1 MDIVDDESNLRN
13 ATGFLYYVVN
23 SGVVARGLHDSVEKV
38 IRKGSLLE
46 VLPTED
52 NGDEVIMK
60 VLNDELLCIGKWDNT
75 TVLYRCLRYTL
86 MPVNPIL
93 LLALQAV
100 PPLARITVAQNEQE
114 FCQLTKLT
122 VGEMVNYFLEDSKKD
137 EPELALI
144 KYKGV
149 VEELGPGLYFGLEV
163 LANNGDFNENGT
175 KKYFTGTSG
184 KTVFATL
191 NQLGK
196 YSRTKVS
203 ALVDTYNQASKRSD
217 IETQRLL
224 PRVGESLMPSNE
236 KKVQYQNGGNKDSG
250 NFKTTLVLHLKDKTT
265 MPRHQSSSS
274 VEKIEKL
281 IDSDV
286 ISDNGDLSHS
296 VVQVG
301 DRVVWVTDSGPE
313 VGYIRWIGILDD
325 IPELKMAG
333 VEFDNP
339 IGTCNGSYKKNQLF
353 RADMNCAS
361 FLPLISLIKA
371 DDYFPKKDT
380 ASKKFR
386 NLKYIENYSNSK
398 VTHHANSRSQVNS
411 MKYSEPSFKTQRSES
426 FHLTNPVIELTDT
439 RDNEENTNQRNG
451 EGNVCRSEYVFS
463 ESSVDSRT
471 ARLDNSN
478 KSSVVTNSK
487 NLNNSSKR
495 NGTSFV
501 DGDTSDNNPGNSNF
515 MSGLSRV
522 SKPNETKM
530 RHSYSQDMHNGG
542 QDFQGDLLDELWPS
556 VAESSQPKTK
566 GAREDKKT
574 RPVQGSNKKLS
585 RFDINGDPQ
594 LEIVGEGI
602 QNLLSTSAPGTSNE
616 HHEAFLSVS
625 PGASSGGSSYY
636 DTPNLAADSPEPA
649 LPIDL
654 SVGSVVEVTI
664 NKEPR
669 YGVIRW
675 IGAVPEDRKGRKVAG
690 IEMEE
695 EYAGLTDGTFNGR
708 RYFQCNPKKAM
719 FVNLSQ
725 CHKDSRFQDT
735 HPVPADTKIKTFGQV
750 DCPAIPGAVRPICRK
765 GDLHDICGK
774 YKGIQGH
781 HNSCYLDATL
791 FSMFTFTSV
800 FDSLLFRPPTEND
813 IVHYEE
819 VQRVLREEIVNP
831 LRANLYVRA
840 DRVMKLRTLL
850 ENLSSVTGLTS
861 EEKDPE
867 EFLTSLVAQ
876 ILRAKPFLKLSSG
889 QEAYHYQ
896 LFVEKDE
903 HLTMPSVQQL
913 FEQSFLTSDIKLK
926 EVPSCLIIQM
936 PRFGKSFKMYPRILP
951 SQLLDVTDII
961 EDSPRQCTVCG
972 KLAEF
977 ECKECFG
984 QCGAGLESTAFC
996 GQCLETA
1003 HSHQR
1008 RSSHAWRHLTVPVEF
1023 SILQDHCPIP
1033 RLYMELFA
1041 VVCIETSHYVAF
1053 VKCGSGS
1060 EAPWCFFDS
1069 MADRKG
1075 EQNGYNIPE
1084 MVSCPDLPSWLS
1096 DDGARLLHEMKDD
1109 RQLPE
1114 HAKRLLCDAYMCM
1127 YQSPDV
1133 MMYR

>member
-1 MDIVDDESNLRN
+1 MVILSWKLSERAFRICCLLQHQAHLMRAGFKIARPVLFESKCQE
-13 ATGFLYYVVN
+13 G
-23 SGVVARGLHDSVEKV
+23 EK
-38 IRKGSLLE
+38 
-46 VLPTED
+46 
-52 NGDEVIMK
+52 
-60 VLNDELLCIGKWDNT
+60 
-75 TVLYRCLRYTL
+75 
-86 MPVNPIL
+86 
-93 LLALQAV
+93 
-100 PPLARITVAQNEQE
+100 
-114 FCQLTKLT
+114 
-122 VGEMVNYFLEDSKKD
+122 
-137 EPELALI
+137 
-144 KYKGV
+144 
-149 VEELGPGLYFGLEV
+149 
-163 LANNGDFNENGT
+163 
-175 KKYFTGTSG
+175 
-184 KTVFATL
+184 
-191 NQLGK
+191 
-196 YSRTKVS
+196 
-203 ALVDTYNQASKRSD
+203 
-217 IETQRLL
+217 
-224 PRVGESLMPSNE
+224 
-236 KKVQYQNGGNKDSG
+236 
-250 NFKTTLVLHLKDKTT
+250 
-265 MPRHQSSSS
+265 
-274 VEKIEKL
+274 
-281 IDSDV
+281 
-286 ISDNGDLSHS
+286 S
-296 VVQVG
+296 VVL
-301 DRVVWVTDSGPE
+301 
-313 VGYIRWIGILDD
+313 IL
-325 IPELKMAG
+325 
-333 VEFDNP
+333 
-339 IGTCNGSYKKNQLF
+339 
-353 RADMNCAS
+353 
-361 FLPLISLIKA
+361 
-371 DDYFPKKDT
+371 
-380 ASKKFR
+380 
-386 NLKYIENYSNSK
+386 
-398 VTHHANSRSQVNS
+398 
-411 MKYSEPSFKTQRSES
+411 
-426 FHLTNPVIELTDT
+426 
-439 RDNEENTNQRNG
+439 
-451 EGNVCRSEYVFS
+451 
-463 ESSVDSRT
+463 
-471 ARLDNSN
+471 
-478 KSSVVTNSK
+478 
-487 NLNNSSKR
+487 
-495 NGTSFV
+495 
-501 DGDTSDNNPGNSNF
+501 
-515 MSGLSRV
+515 
-522 SKPNETKM
+522 
-530 RHSYSQDMHNGG
+530 RHEH
-542 QDFQGDLLDELWPS
+542 E
-556 VAESSQPKTK
+556 K
-566 GAREDKKT
+566 
-574 RPVQGSNKKLS
+574 
-585 RFDINGDPQ
+585 
-594 LEIVGEGI
+594 
-602 QNLLSTSAPGTSNE
+602 

>member
-1 MDIVDDESNLRN
+1 MASLVLTANGFENLLDQIMYPYAEPYDLQKN
-13 ATGFLYYVVN
+13 VFISCELSVSTKETM
-23 SGVVARGLHDSVEKV
+23 GL
-38 IRKGSLLE
+38 L
-46 VLPTED
+46 
-52 NGDEVIMK
+52 
-60 VLNDELLCIGKWDNT
+60 
-75 TVLYRCLRYTL
+75 YTL
-86 MPVNPIL
+86 VPVNPIL

-122 VGEMVNYFLEDSKKD
+122 VGEMVNYFLEDNKKD

-144 KYKGV
+144 KLTAEDG
-149 VEELGPGLYFGLEV
+149 EIE
-163 LANNGDFNENGT
+163 ANNGDFNENGT
-175 KKYFTGTSG
+175 KKYFPGTSG

-203 ALVDTYNQASKRSD
+203 AFVDIYNQASKRSD
-217 IETQRLL
+217 IESQRLL
-224 PRVGESLMPSNE
+224 PQVGESLMPSNE
-236 KKVQYQNGGNKDSG
+236 KKVQCQNGGNKDPG

-265 MPRHQSSSS
+265 MPRHHSSSS
-274 VEKIEKL
+274 VEKTGKL
-281 IDSDV
+281 IGWGGATPSRLEEERMPRVRLAPPPPLPPPPLNGSKNRKEPLNGNSD
-286 ISDNGDLSHS
+286 IIGDNGDLSQS
-296 VVQVG
+296 VVKVG

-313 VGYIRWIGILDD
+313 VGYIRWI
-325 IPELKMAG
+325 
-333 VEFDNP
+333 
-339 IGTCNGSYKKNQLF
+339 
-353 RADMNCAS
+353 
-361 FLPLISLIKA
+361 
-371 DDYFPKKDT
+371 DT

-398 VTHHANSRSQVNS
+398 VAHHANSRSQVNS

-426 FHLTNPVIELTDT
+426 FHFTNPVIELTDT
-439 RDNEENTNQRNG
+439 RDNDPFPEDNTNQRNG
-451 EGNVCRSEYVFS
+451 KVNICRSEYVFS
-463 ESSVDSRT
+463 ESSLDSSA
-471 ARLDNSN
+471 ARLDDSN

-487 NLNNSSKR
+487 NLNNSNKR
-495 NGTSFV
+495 NGTSYV
-501 DGDTSDNNPGNSNF
+501 DGDTGANNPGSSNF
-515 MSGLSRV
+515 MSGSSRV

-530 RHSYSQDMHNGG
+530 RHSYSQDTNNGG
-542 QDFQGDLLDELWPS
+542 SNFQGDLLDEFWPS

-566 GAREDKKT
+566 GTREDKKI
-574 RPVQGSNKKLS
+574 RPAQGSNRKLS

-594 LEIVGEGI
+594 LAIVGEGI

-625 PGASSGGSSYY
+625 PGTSSGGGSYY
-636 DTPNLAADSPEPA
+636 DTPNIVDDSPEPA

-725 CHKDSRFQDT
+725 CHKDSRFQDM
-735 HPVPADTKIKTFGQV
+735 HPVPTDTKIKTFGQV

-813 IVHYEE
+813 IIHYEE

-913 FEQSFLTSDIKLK
+913 FEQSFLASDIKLK

-1069 MADRKG
+1069 MADRKDIDPPALRMAPTL
-1075 EQNGYNIPE
+1075 NIVLLLLRPKLA
-1084 MVSCPDLPSWLS
+1084 DL
-1096 DDGARLLHEMKDD
+1096 DIQQARKVHRSHRVRSSTGCKLYEIYVTLNRMATQH
-1109 RQLPE
+1109 
-1114 HAKRLLCDAYMCM
+1114 
-1127 YQSPDV
+1127 S
-1133 MMYR
+1133 